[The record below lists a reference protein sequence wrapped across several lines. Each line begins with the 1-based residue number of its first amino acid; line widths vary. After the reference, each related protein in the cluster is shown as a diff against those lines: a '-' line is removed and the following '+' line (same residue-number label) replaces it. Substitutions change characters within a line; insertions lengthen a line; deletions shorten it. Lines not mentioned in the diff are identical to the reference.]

1 LERIKQM
8 SEDSMQDIQ
17 EPITRAPVEVREI
30 IERVLEIEKEKLY
43 LRNPRIN
50 DDILKIVKEV
60 IQ

>member
-1 LERIKQM
+1 M
-8 SEDSMQDIQ
+8 NEDSMQDIQ
-17 EPITRAPVEVREI
+17 EPITRAPAEVKEI